1 MMKRIR
7 LGKSELSVSQVGFGG
22 IPIQRVS
29 FAEAEKCIHTA
40 LDLGINYI
48 DTALVYSDSEEK
60 IGRALKG
67 KRDKVVLATKVPP
80 RSREFVAESLEGSL
94 KKLKTDYID
103 LYQLHNVENKELLE
117 TSKDVIDILQ
127 KAREQGKIRH
137 IGVTIHGVDWANEVI
152 RTGLF
157 ETVMIAMNFIVNEA
171 EQNVLPTAREFDVG
185 VIAMKPLAGG
195 HITNAALAMKYFAGF
210 DDVVPLVGIERPE
223 EIKQIVEI
231 VESGGALTDQ
241 EISEMEKIKEESG
254 TQFCRRCGYCLPCPQ
269 GIDIVLVNTFYSI
282 AKRMP
287 LDSVLTGGIA
297 ESMRK
302 AKDCVEC
309 GTCEER
315 CPYHLNIRQ
324 LIRENYEYFKQLAE
338 ENSNIANE

>member
-1 MMKRIR
+1 MKYVR
-7 LGKSELSVSQVGFGG
+7 LGKSQLSVSQVGFGG

-29 FAEAEKCIHTA
+29 FAEAEKCIHAA

-48 DTALVYSDSEEK
+48 DTALVYGDSEEK
-60 IGRALKG
+60 IGQALKG
-67 KRDKVVLATKVPP
+67 RRDKVILATKVPP
-80 RSREFVAESLEGSL
+80 RSREFVAESLESSL

-117 TSKDVIDILQ
+117 ASKDVIDILH
-127 KAREQGKIRH
+127 KARKQGKVRH
-137 IGVTIHGVDWANEVI
+137 IGVSIHGVDWANEVI

-171 EQNVLPTAREFDVG
+171 ERNVLPTARELDVG

-195 HITNAALAMKYFAGF
+195 HISDAALAMKYFTGF
-210 DDVVPLVGIERPE
+210 DDVVPLVGIEQPE
-223 EIKQIVEI
+223 EIRQIVEI
-231 VESGGALTDQ
+231 VESGIAPSEQ
-241 EISEMEKIKEESG
+241 EIREMEKIREESG
-254 TQFCRRCGYCLPCPQ
+254 AQFCRLCGYCLPCPQ

-287 LDSVLTGGIA
+287 LDSVLKGGIA
-297 ESMRK
+297 DGMRR
-302 AKDCVEC
+302 AENCVEC

-315 CPYHLNIRQ
+315 CPYHLNIRR

-338 ENSNIANE
+338 KNSNTAIDD